1 VVVVAA
7 VVVDVD
13 GAVVDVKGM
22 VVVVVDEVGAIV
34 VVVTIVGTE
43 VSEGDVADGVE
54 AATMVLV
61 GMAVVEVLGI
71 IGATEQNGPLAG
83 CR

>member
-1 VVVVAA
+1 MVVVAA